1 MGFYGTAA
9 ATEEAFLKKFE
20 QHFFPFELRSHFI
33 SRLVGS
39 SMIVRLTVV
48 LNRTF
53 VDRTDVSTTCAVV
66 IFRVK
71 VSGITSVDG
80 IKLWLL
86 V

>member
-1 MGFYGTAA
+1 
-9 ATEEAFLKKFE
+9 
-20 QHFFPFELRSHFI
+20 
-33 SRLVGS
+33 
-39 SMIVRLTVV
+39 MIVRLTVV

-53 VDRTDVSTTCAVV
+53 VDRTDVPTTSAVV

>member
-1 MGFYGTAA
+1 
-9 ATEEAFLKKFE
+9 
-20 QHFFPFELRSHFI
+20 
-33 SRLVGS
+33 
-39 SMIVRLTVV
+39 MIVRLTVV

-53 VDRTDVSTTCAVV
+53 VDRTDVPTTCAVV